1 MFVIIRLPCGIFFRR
16 GVLISQP
23 RRTYDA
29 WLISVL
35 RTLGTAEQAE
45 QTAAVLTRLG
55 DTITTFLITEQANP
69 DAG

>member
-1 MFVIIRLPCGIFFRR
+1 MAYFGF
-16 GVLISQP
+16 
-23 RRTYDA
+23 TEA
-29 WLISVL
+29 A
-35 RTLGTAEQAE
+35 LGTAEQAE